1 MQKLKSFIVKKI
13 EIVVSVL
20 ALLFITVLVA
30 FLDKTGLFIVCFL
43 TFIAFFVYAAYYY
56 VVKFKFFAAVESE
69 NLLDFTVDSLTN
81 LSSPMLMINT
91 KDEIVW
97 YNAAFEPIK
106 KAIGLNNGQSV
117 KGLVKDALC
126 YDSMYGKKDVLRI
139 RAEDKRYEV
148 ESVGFKLKG
157 NVCLLSFW
165 KDVTKQYNAE
175 DMLKKRNL
183 VVGYVAVDNAD
194 DVASY
199 LQSQYRASIA
209 VAYKELYD
217 WVNGMHGVI
226 REYDRD
232 KYIVFVDEENFLPN
246 FDKKF
251 EILNAIET
259 ALTNSEV
266 RLTFSMGFAHVDGT
280 LAEKEANA
288 REALDHAFQRGG
300 AQVVVKTHN
309 ASKSFGGQS
318 RAGVKT
324 SKIKSRQTA
333 EKLKAL
339 MAECENVIVMGH
351 KRIDVDAFASACAVA
366 RFAMLQGKKVNIV
379 INKNDDDLENFMPFL
394 GELHEYDNVFV
405 DGSRGQELLTPKT
418 LVVIVD
424 VNNPAIFESVDIYKN
439 AANLVIID
447 HHVKNDKDETF
458 EIPVALQYIDPSASS
473 ASELMCEI
481 IESVSSRGGGLKG
494 PEKELLFAGV
504 LLDTQRFTRG
514 TGVRTFGALMFLRPD
529 HEMMLR
535 ARSVLKP
542 NLDEYI
548 RLSKFQKTAEVYLD
562 IVGMSHFDG
571 DNIEGNKIY
580 ASMAAEDLLEIEG
593 VKASFALATMGEGVY
608 VSARSDGSMKVNTI
622 AEAIGGG
629 GRFDAAAAFLP
640 NVTIEQAKNKIKET
654 INSVWFDK
662 DTTGGTEQ

>member
-1 MQKLKSFIVKKI
+1 VQKLKSFIVKKI

-379 INKNDDDLENFMPFL
+379 INKNDNDIKVNIENAVYISSLNKDLKQLEERIKEEFKDL
-394 GELHEYDNVFV
+394 SY
-405 DGSRGQELLTPKT
+405 
-418 LVVIVD
+418 
-424 VNNPAIFESVDIYKN
+424 
-439 AANLVIID
+439 
-447 HHVKNDKDETF
+447 NDE
-458 EIPVALQYIDPSASS
+458 P
-473 ASELMCEI
+473 
-481 IESVSSRGGGLKG
+481 
-494 PEKELLFAGV
+494 LLFNARQLG
-504 LLDTQRFTRG
+504 LLNK
-514 TGVRTFGALMFLRPD
+514 AKESL
-529 HEMMLR
+529 
-535 ARSVLKP
+535 
-542 NLDEYI
+542 
-548 RLSKFQKTAEVYLD
+548 LSAKNEAENGQVID
-562 IVGMSHFDG
+562 IIAIDLQAAYGCILEILG
-571 DNIEGNKIY
+571 KRNK
-580 ASMAAEDLLEIEG
+580 EDLLDNIFSKFCLG
-593 VKASFALATMGEGVY
+593 K
-608 VSARSDGSMKVNTI
+608 
-622 AEAIGGG
+622 
-629 GRFDAAAAFLP
+629 
-640 NVTIEQAKNKIKET
+640 
-654 INSVWFDK
+654 
-662 DTTGGTEQ
+662 